1 MMIASL
7 CLLSIDAHPALIA
20 CIGAGAFVLLMLH
33 DPEPLNFLM
42 TVDAR
47 HHDVGACCLMQVD
60 VLPQS
65 FCFAF
70 CKCLTLDWLVLADLF
85 LYLSFLIAKCFE
97 AP

>member
-7 CLLSIDAHPALIA
+7 CFLSIDAHPALIA
-20 CIGAGAFVLLMLH
+20 SVGAGTFVLLMLH

-65 FCFAF
+65 LCFAF
-70 CKCLTLDWLVLADLF
+70 CKCLTLNWLVLADLF
-85 LYLSFLIAKCFE
+85 LYLSFLIAKCLE

>member
-7 CLLSIDAHPALIA
+7 CLLSIDTHPALIA
-20 CIGAGAFVLLMLH
+20 GIGAGTFVLLMLH
-33 DPEPLNFLM
+33 YAQPLNFLM

-60 VLPQS
+60 VLSQS
-65 FCFAF
+65 LCFAF

-85 LYLSFLIAKCFE
+85 LYLSFLIAKCLE